1 MGLGGRSRVDGAS
14 LSFHGV
20 VTGGEGP
27 PVWPAGTIGGSD
39 WFIWGCKRVSRG
51 GAVFLEGLR
60 ERAMQLAKFQV
71 IRRKVD
77 AGLGGIT
84 TIDQG
89 KGQPQAG
96 REAALASSGLFST
109 SCWNFRRK

>member
-1 MGLGGRSRVDGAS
+1 MDLGGRSRVDGAS
-14 LSFHGV
+14 FSFHGV

-39 WFIWGCKRVSRG
+39 WFTWGCKRVNRG

-77 AGLGGIT
+77 AGLGGMAT
-84 TIDQG
+84 TGRKEG
-89 KGQPQAG
+89 KPQAG
-96 REAALASSGLFST
+96 GERPL
-109 SCWNFRRK
+109 